1 MAADL
6 MSVLLIEDD
15 PDDVLLVKESL
26 AEVSLGKIKL
36 EYTGRLSRGLIE
48 LSSHSYDV
56 ILLDLNLPDSRGLD
70 TVKTIVKSYPKIP
83 VVVLSGLADEVI
95 TLEAVRRGAQD
106 YLVKGEISGPMLVR
120 VLRYAIERKQAE
132 AILRESEA
140 RYRAL
145 VETTPN
151 GITLTDLDG
160 KLLLC
165 NQQTAALHG
174 YENPEDLLGMNVFD
188 LVLPS
193 DRQLAEMNAQKTLNE
208 GRVINAEYTLVR
220 KDGGRFPAEISAALL
235 RDATG
240 APAGFIGIT
249 RDTTER
255 LRALDAEKR
264 LIKLREEFIASVSN
278 DLRNPL
284 FSLMGY
290 VDLLRNGKMQDY
302 DLLNEYLFRASKD
315 ANRLLGMV
323 NELLDFSLSEN
334 QDLALNYT
342 RVDLV
347 ALVQDVVGSFRELA
361 EARRVSLRYVPK
373 DPELIAD
380 MDLSR
385 MRRVLINLVEN
396 AIKFSEMDDKILVKV
411 ESANGNALIS
421 VIDQGCG
428 IPKDDFSRIF
438 EKYYQ
443 VNHSPN
449 KNTFGMGLGL
459 YIARHI
465 VDAHGGSIAVESKL
479 NTGSKF
485 TVTIPI
491 NKPG

>member
-1 MAADL
+1 

-15 PDDVLLVKESL
+15 PDDILLVKESL
-26 AEVSLGKIKL
+26 AEISLGKIKL

-70 TVKTIVKSYPKIP
+70 TLKTVIKSYPKVP
-83 VVVLSGLADEVI
+83 VVVLSGLADDVT

-132 AILRESEA
+132 AVLRASEA
-140 RYRAL
+140 KYRAL

-160 KLLLC
+160 KLVLC
-165 NQQTAALHG
+165 NQQTATLHG
-174 YENPEDLLGMNVFD
+174 YDNPEDMLGINVID
-188 LVLPS
+188 LVVPA
-193 DRQLAEMNAQKTLNE
+193 DRQLAGLNTQKTLNE
-208 GRVINAEYTLVR
+208 GRVISAEYTLVR
-220 KDGGRFPAEISAALL
+220 KDGSHFPAEISAALL
-235 RDATG
+235 RDTSG
-240 APAGFIGIT
+240 APTGFIGIT

-255 LRALDAEKR
+255 IRGMEAEKR

-290 VDLLRNGKMQDY
+290 LDLLRNGKVNESAVQNDY
-302 DLLNEYLFRASKD
+302 LLRASKD

-323 NELLDFSLSEN
+323 NELLDFSLLEGQS
-334 QDLALNYT
+334 LALNWAK
-342 RVDLV
+342 VDLV
-347 ALVQDVVGSFRELA
+347 ALIQDVLGSFREQA
-361 EARRVSLRYVPK
+361 DARRIALKYAPK
-373 DPELIAD
+373 SPSLIAD
-380 MDLSR
+380 VDLSR

-396 AIKFSEMDDKILVKV
+396 ALKFSEMDDKILVKV
-411 ESANGNALIS
+411 ESLNGNAIID

-428 IPKDDFSRIF
+428 IPKEDCSRIF

-443 VNHSPN
+443 VSHLSK

-459 YIARHI
+459 YIAKQI
-465 VDAHGGSIAVESKL
+465 VDAHGGTLTVESKL
-479 NTGSKF
+479 NAGSKF
-485 TVTIPI
+485 TITIPI
-491 NKPG
+491 NKPI

>member
-1 MAADL
+1 MTSES

-15 PDDVLLVKESL
+15 PDDILLVKESL
-26 AEVSLGKIKL
+26 AEISLGKIKL

-56 ILLDLNLPDSRGLD
+56 VLLDLNLPDSRGLETLK
-70 TVKTIVKSYPKIP
+70 TVVKSYPKIP
-83 VVVLSGLADEVI
+83 VVVLSGLADDA
-95 TLEAVRRGAQD
+95 TTREAVRRGAQD

-132 AILRESEA
+132 AVLRESEA

-151 GITLTDLDG
+151 GITLTDMDG

-165 NQQTAALHG
+165 NQQTAALHN
-174 YENPEDLLGMNVFD
+174 YESPEDMLGISVYD
-188 LVLPS
+188 LVVPS
-193 DRQLAEMNAQKTLNE
+193 DRQLAVLNAQKTLNE

-220 KDGGRFPAEISAALL
+220 KDGSQFPAEISAALL
-235 RDATG
+235 RDASG

-255 LRALDAEKR
+255 IRALEAEKQ

-290 VDLLRNGKMQDY
+290 LDLLRNGKVNDSNLQ
-302 DLLNEYLFRASKD
+302 NEYLVRASKD

-323 NELLDFSLSEN
+323 NELLDFSVSED
-334 QDLALNYT
+334 QSLALNYA

-347 ALVQDVVGSFRELA
+347 ALIQDVLGSFREQA
-361 EARRVSLRYVPK
+361 ESRRISLKYAPK
-373 DPELIAD
+373 DPSLIAD
-380 MDLSR
+380 VDLSR

-396 AIKFSEMDDKILVKV
+396 SIKFSEMDDKVLVKV
-411 ESANGNALIS
+411 ESMNGSAIIS

-428 IPKDDFSRIF
+428 IPKEDYSRIF

-443 VNHSPN
+443 VNQSPN

-459 YIARHI
+459 YIAKEI
-465 VDAHGGSIAVESKL
+465 VEAHGGSISVESKL
-479 NTGSKF
+479 NAGSKF
-485 TVTIPI
+485 TITIPV
-491 NKPG
+491 NKPI

>member
-1 MAADL
+1 MPADT

-26 AEVSLGKIKL
+26 SEVSLGKIKL

-56 ILLDLNLPDSRGLD
+56 ILLDLNLPDSRGLE
-70 TVKTIVKSYPKIP
+70 TLKTIVRSYPTTP
-83 VVVLSGLADEVI
+83 VVVLSGLADDAT

-132 AILRESEA
+132 AVLRESEA

-151 GITLTDLDG
+151 GITLTDMDG
-160 KLLLC
+160 KLILC
-165 NQQTAALHG
+165 NQQTASLHG
-174 YENPEDLLGMNVFD
+174 YEKPEEMLGINVFD
-188 LVLPS
+188 LVHPS
-193 DRQLAEMNAQKTLNE
+193 DRKLAEINAQKTLNE
-208 GRVINAEYTLVR
+208 GRVINAEYMLLR
-220 KDGGRFPAEISAALL
+220 KDGSHFPAEISATLL
-235 RDATG
+235 RDSTG
-240 APAGFIGIT
+240 TPAGFIGIT

-255 LRALDAEKR
+255 LRAMEAEKR

-290 VDLLRNGKMQDY
+290 VDMLRNGKMKDD
-302 DLLNEYLFRASKD
+302 DLLNEYLFRLSKD
-315 ANRLLGMV
+315 ANRLLSMV

-334 QDLALNYT
+334 QSLALNYT
-342 RVDLV
+342 KVDLV
-347 ALVQDVVGSFRELA
+347 ALSQDVVESFKELT
-361 EARRVSLRYVPK
+361 EARKISVRFVPK
-373 DPELIAD
+373 EPSLIAD
-380 MDLSR
+380 FDLSR

-396 AIKFSEMDDKILVKV
+396 AIKFSEINDKILVKV
-411 ESANGNALIS
+411 ESFSGNALIS

-428 IPKDDFSRIF
+428 IPKEDYGRIF
-438 EKYYQ
+438 EKYFQ
-443 VNHSPN
+443 VNHSPQ

-459 YIARHI
+459 FIAKQI
-465 VDAHGGSIAVESKL
+465 VEAHGGTISVESKL
-479 NTGSKF
+479 NAGSKF
-485 TVTIPI
+485 TVIIPV